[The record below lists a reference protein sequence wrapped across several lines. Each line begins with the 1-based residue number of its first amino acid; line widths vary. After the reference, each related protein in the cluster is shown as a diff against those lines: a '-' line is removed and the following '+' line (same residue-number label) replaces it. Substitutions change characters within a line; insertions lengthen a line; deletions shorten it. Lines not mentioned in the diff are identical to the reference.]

1 MAGVL
6 KTLGS
11 VTYVETQEGDKL
23 IQLSDGCIMAS
34 QIGGFCSRGNSL
46 EDDAVL
52 FHGKLENGGM
62 PQFHIHK
69 VTTSTTK
76 EFCLSLFLLLGTMET
91 EKNST
96 ESEGNQ

>member
-34 QIGGFCSRGNSL
+34 QIGGFRSRNNSL
-46 EDDAVL
+46 EDNAVL
-52 FHGKLENGGM
+52 FTGKSE
-62 PQFHIHK
+62 QFHIHE

-96 ESEGNQ
+96 EREENL